1 MGSSLKYSLLAFL
14 LGISVIAVSINDI
27 QIKEADYIINESNEI
42 EEIIFD
48 VKELE
53 LNKEN
58 FFKACDYYGVHHPNI
73 VYAQALVE
81 SGHFKSNLF
90 HTRNNFLGLWNY
102 SKNEFYKFDHWT
114 DCINAYGS
122 KVQYKYKG
130 GDYYQFL
137 DDIGYAKAE
146 HYIALVKKVENQ
158 FN

>member
-1 MGSSLKYSLLAFL
+1 MNLLKYSLLAFL
-14 LGISVIAVSINDI
+14 LGISVIAVSINDA
-27 QIKEADYIINESNEI
+27 QIKEADYIINKSNEI
-42 EEIIFD
+42 EEIVFD

-58 FFKACDYYGVHHPNI
+58 FFKACDYYGVHHSNI

-81 SGHFKSNLF
+81 SGHFTSNLF

-102 SKNEFYKFDHWT
+102 RKNEFYKFDHWT
-114 DCINAYGS
+114 DCINAYGA

-130 GDYYQFL
+130 GGYYQFL

-146 HYIALVKKVENQ
+146 HYITLVKKVENQ

>member
-1 MGSSLKYSLLAFL
+1 MNLLKFSLLTFL
-14 LGISVIAVSINDI
+14 LGISVIAVSIKVT

-42 EEIIFD
+42 EEIVFD

-102 SKNEFYKFDHWT
+102 SKNEFYTFDHWT